1 MLGPEPPRDVLH
13 QAAVRSDRRPMHDS
27 FMARQAALLVNTW
40 ELALIE
46 RPDGQ
51 ALTPDKPARYTLRL
65 VEDGVVAIRAGD
77 AWGVGAFTL
86 AGQSLTFDRIVFA
99 EGLPS
104 ESFAQVFVE
113 ALRAARTY
121 VTRPGDL
128 WVSAHP
134 PFRILKF
141 TAIQPHRW

>member
-1 MLGPEPPRDVLH
+1 
-13 QAAVRSDRRPMHDS
+13 MHDS
-27 FMARQAALLVNTW
+27 FMARQAALLINMW

-51 ALTPDKPARYTLRL
+51 ALTPDKTARYTLRL

-86 AGQSLTFDRIVFA
+86 AGQSLTFDRIVFT

-104 ESFAQVFVE
+104 ESFAQTFVE

-121 VTRPGDL
+121 VTRTGHL

-134 PFRILKF
+134 PFRPTRATSCRGSGSSLA
-141 TAIQPHRW
+141 TSR

>member
-65 VEDGVVAIRAGD
+65 VEDGGPPIGIVCPGVRGSAPGRPNIRD
-77 AWGVGAFTL
+77 PSRRSVGLGAPAVPHPEVHCHSASPMVT
-86 AGQSLTFDRIVFA
+86 
-99 EGLPS
+99 
-104 ESFAQVFVE
+104 
-113 ALRAARTY
+113 AAAVPER
-121 VTRPGDL
+121 
-128 WVSAHP
+128 
-134 PFRILKF
+134 
-141 TAIQPHRW
+141 PHRGPDVA